1 MISTVRRSAIGPSLV
16 ALLASVGCQP
26 SASSEQPNS
35 TSAPVVTAP
44 VVTAER
50 TPRAAE
56 PETAPLENAQSDSSV
71 NAKSDSRT
79 SRRAE
84 RFSMRPQEDTKRVR
98 PRLAIRAGGK
108 RDITFDD
115 LEFEIERD
123 ADFQRSLLTKEI
135 EDLNGRSLVIR
146 GFILASS
153 VLQQSGIQ
161 QFVLVRDN
169 QECCFGPG
177 AYLFHNIR
185 IQMAE
190 GKTTSFRVR
199 PVSVEGKFTIEP
211 WIGVDGKCYSVYYMT
226 ADRVW

>member
-1 MISTVRRSAIGPSLV
+1 MISTVRRSAIGPWLV

-35 TSAPVVTAP
+35 TTAP
-44 VVTAER
+44 VATVENTR
-50 TPRAAE
+50 PAE
-56 PETAPLENAQSDSSV
+56 PETASLDSEQGDSSV
-71 NAKSDSRT
+71 SAKSDNTPSG
-79 SRRAE
+79 RAE
-84 RFSMRPQEDTKRVR
+84 RFSKRPKEDTAPLR

-108 RDITFDD
+108 RDITFDN

-135 EDLNGRSLVIR
+135 EDLNGRTLVVR

-153 VLQQSGIQ
+153 VLQQSGIK

-226 ADRVW
+226 VNRVW